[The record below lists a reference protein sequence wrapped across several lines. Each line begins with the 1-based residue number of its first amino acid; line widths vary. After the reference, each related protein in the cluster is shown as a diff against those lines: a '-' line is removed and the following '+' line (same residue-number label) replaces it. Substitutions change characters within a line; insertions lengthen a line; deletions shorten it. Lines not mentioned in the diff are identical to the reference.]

1 MKLIGEE
8 GDVGDFTRDSFTLQ
22 TKSRRCVLAS
32 YSVLWAFVFLVW
44 LRFAC
49 FALLPSRFCW
59 HVNIFIYLFFESLA
73 DVFVGIKRNVEKS
86 EDWNKIRKLPRLFFT
101 FVVVWFAWQE
111 RNDHLFL
118 FSLFVFL
125 KGFLGVR
132 SSRETWENWIL
143 SLAPHLLLRLTARLW
158 IMTFISRPET
168 CFLHVCSSRAF
179 QASKI

>member
-1 MKLIGEE
+1 MCFSVIFSLVSFCFSCVTE
-8 GDVGDFTRDSFTLQ
+8 VCLFCAAAFT
-22 TKSRRCVLAS
+22 VLLTCEYFYLFIFLNRWQMFSSAS
-32 YSVLWAFVFLVW
+32 KGMWKRARIEIKFESFLV
-44 LRFAC
+44 C
-49 FALLPSRFCW
+49 FSLLLWFGL
-59 HVNIFIYLFFESLA
+59 HGKNATIIFFFFLYLF
-73 DVFVGIKRNVEKS
+73 
-86 EDWNKIRKLPRLFFT
+86 
-101 FVVVWFAWQE
+101 
-111 RNDHLFL
+111 
-118 FSLFVFL
+118 FVFL